1 MLLIFLV
8 VDWVETRCVVD
19 GMSTEKKNRWA
30 VQHNGLIVL
39 NLRDNLN
46 RFSWHSIAYRKRM
59 VWENVFDALV
69 ELFDHRVDIS
79 IIKIFYFAT
88 KKALFFVKSSKSQFV
103 FIKTKSKK
111 VEKMS
116 IFYQICIFFEII
128 RHSFFFLFL
137 FSFFFLLLF
146 NNSILLFIYNLFII
160 YLYIIYIILC
170 VDFFKNLFVS
180 WDLWIKK

>member
-1 MLLIFLV
+1 MCSRWNVNRKEKPLSCSTQRFDSSELERQPEQVLLTFYCISQ
-8 VDWVETRCVVD
+8 E
-19 GMSTEKKNRWA
+19 
-30 VQHNGLIVL
+30 NGL
-39 NLRDNLN
+39 
-46 RFSWHSIAYRKRM
+46 RKC
-59 VWENVFDALV
+59 FDALV

-103 FIKTKSKK
+103 FIKTKWKK

-146 NNSILLFIYNLFII
+146 NNSILLFIYNIFIYYI
-160 YLYIIYIILC
+160 YNIMC
-170 VDFFKNLFVS
+170 RFFQNFVRFVS
-180 WDLWIKK
+180 FMN